1 MVGRRQDNSW
11 ESEAF
16 ERFCKDTTINYYCVE
31 KESKRMGKG
40 DKKSKKGKLA
50 MGSYGN
56 SRKRST
62 IKLRLRRRLSPDKAV
77 AVAAIAAAPVEV
89 VEAKP
94 KVKRTVKK
102 K

>member
-1 MVGRRQDNSW
+1 
-11 ESEAF
+11 
-16 ERFCKDTTINYYCVE
+16 
-31 KESKRMGKG
+31 
-40 DKKSKKGKLA
+40 

-102 K
+102 KAEGAE